1 MPSWYLL
8 GNHQPV
14 FFPTVLTCCP
24 RKVCQPIALGKGVVI
39 KSLVDPSCAPYIKGD
54 STRLKQIIVNLV
66 SNAVKFNRVQ
76 EDGSQGEVML
86 SVWSSPLSEQSPTEE
101 STSAEK
107 MDKFLQTYN
116 LNSDSVL
123 LKGSQTT
130 RKEKTQQRSDKRDY
144 WFEVKDNGIG
154 MPDHFM
160 KHIFGTFAQVNRST
174 QRKYGK
180 RIL

>member
-1 MPSWYLL
+1 MS
-8 GNHQPV
+8 
-14 FFPTVLTCCP
+14 
-24 RKVCQPIALGKGVVI
+24 QPIALGKGVVV

-76 EDGSQGEVML
+76 EDGSQGVVML
-86 SVWSSPLSEQSPTEE
+86 SVWSRPLSEQSPTVE

-107 MDKFLQTYN
+107 MDKFLQTFN
-116 LNSDSVL
+116 LNLDSML
-123 LKGSQTT
+123 LKGTQST
-130 RKEKTQQRSDKRDY
+130 RKEKTQQRDY

-160 KHIFGTFAQVNRST
+160 KQIFGTFTQAKRST
-174 QRKYGK
+174 QGKYGK
-180 RIL
+180 RIRS